1 MIHPWDDPFIRDRRT
16 RLCSM
21 ASDLMLLGVGNRP
34 AGAATP
40 SYLVQESDGVSRFIL
55 EDSSGNLLLE

>member
-1 MIHPWDDPFIRDRRT
+1 MMRRWEYGRSE

-21 ASDLMLLGVGNRP
+21 SSDLLLLGVGNRAAGP
-34 AGAATP
+34 AP
-40 SYLVQESDGVSRFIL
+40 SRLVQEADGASRFTL